1 MSVPKILT
9 DLFVIRQ
16 GERIKNPLA
25 NIVHNVF
32 VVKEVWQN
40 IKKLV

>member
-16 GERIKNPLA
+16 GETIKNPLA
-25 NIVHNVF
+25 NIVHHVF
-32 VVKEVWQN
+32 VVKEVW
-40 IKKLV
+40 